1 MPLKQLP
8 LFLLLTALIVSSC
21 SSDDDMGQV
30 PQDGLEKDR
39 FALIVNEGGFQQA
52 NATMGLYDRN
62 EFNFQDSFFIQ
73 IAQAPLGDIFQS
85 MYLHGDLAYLV
96 VNNSGTIEVVN
107 LNTAEH
113 LGTITGLHSPRF
125 IEISGSLGYVTNL
138 FTNEIQVVDLNT
150 LEVIDQIPFPG
161 WSEQL
166 LWLDDQLLISCSN
179 CDFAYL
185 LNPANGEIADSVFVT
200 ENTAFLEALPNGNIV
215 AMSSGSFDG
224 SQQPSISLISSDLE
238 ILDTRTIDTD
248 NFIDAIS
255 TDNNGQRLYFADGGV
270 YSIDFVANS
279 LGDPQSFIDTG
290 DTGIYQISVS
300 PQGELFI
307 TNARDFSGR
316 GEILLFDSNGNKI
329 IEFEAGILPSRVYFY

>member
-1 MPLKQLP
+1 MPFKQLP

-30 PQDGLEKDR
+30 PQEGLEKDR

-52 NATMGLYDRN
+52 NATLGIYDRN
-62 EFNFQDSFFIQ
+62 EFVFKDSFFTQ

-85 MYLHGDLAYLV
+85 IYLDGDLAYLL
-96 VNNSGTIEVVN
+96 VNNSGTIEVIN
-107 LNTAEH
+107 LSTAEH
-113 LGTITGLHSPRF
+113 LGTITGLHSPRYM
-125 IEISGSLGYVTNL
+125 EINGSLGYVTNL

-150 LEVIDQIPFPG
+150 LEVTDQFPFPG

-166 LWLDDQLLISCSN
+166 LWLDEQLLVSCSN

-185 LNPANGEIADSVFVT
+185 LNPSNGEITDSVFVT
-200 ENTAFLEALPNGNIV
+200 ENTAFIEALPNGNII

-224 SQQPSISLISSDLE
+224 SLQPSISLINSDLE
-238 ILDTRTIDTD
+238 ILDTRTLDTD
-248 NFIDAIS
+248 NFIGAIS

-270 YSIDFVANS
+270 HYLDIAVSS
-279 LGDPQSFIDTG
+279 LGNTQSFIDTG

-300 PQGELFI
+300 PQGELFL

-329 IEFEAGILPSRVYFY
+329 IDFEAGILPSRVYFY